1 MLVEFNTEEVNC
13 LTGWFKFHC
22 CSHFILTTF
31 LGLVIG
37 WERRAIWIYASKMV
51 GSTTDGNAESYTT
64 YLCTKNSGHLEGKN
78 MSPGWNC
85 PKSAALS
92 GRGDIRTQACWP
104 PGSNVGH
111 LLRFSIWGGSEA
123 TGQAQCP
130 L

>member
-64 YLCTKNSGHLEGKN
+64 YLCTKNHLTKLMLGSSGLKCRQSRVCDKRNG
-78 MSPGWNC
+78 
-85 PKSAALS
+85 
-92 GRGDIRTQACWP
+92 IRLQA
-104 PGSNVGH
+104 
-111 LLRFSIWGGSEA
+111 
-123 TGQAQCP
+123 
-130 L
+130 